1 MLAQDVTKIQEHINW
16 DGAAMCL
23 IVGDLPA
30 LVEEL
35 DAMTQLIDDVSNL
48 NNSFLGNE
56 LSLSYALYLL

>member
-1 MLAQDVTKIQEHINW
+1 MLAQDDTKIQEHINW
-16 DGAAMCL
+16 EGDVMCL

-48 NNSFLGNE
+48 NNNFLGNK
-56 LSLSYALYLL
+56 LSLK